1 MTITGFYVGVPQR
14 VAGRAPARSSNPHS
28 RAIRRAKKIIHVC
41 LGMLIVL
48 MTAHGLPA
56 MANPIG
62 AVAGATFGPGG
73 PGSIIAQLMLI
84 AVVGWLCGYIAQAA
98 GKGQIAG
105 MIHVATV
112 FSCIAIVADVA
123 YRAIDKIGHFLG

>member
-1 MTITGFYVGVPQR
+1 MKYLDLCV
-14 VAGRAPARSSNPHS
+14 
-28 RAIRRAKKIIHVC
+28 
-41 LGMLIVL
+41 GMLVIL
-48 MTAHGLPA
+48 TAYHPVGA
-56 MANPIG
+56 VASPIG
-62 AVAGATFGPGG
+62 AIAGATFGPGG